1 MGHLTAVVRVVLAA
15 GLALA
20 LSGAAH
26 AEMCLRAS
34 DCTVGQFGGVPN
46 CTKSKLFGWE
56 LFFGTCSA
64 PGACNSDAEC
74 TRGASCLNGS
84 CQLPEG
90 GAAGGGSG
98 KGTGLP
104 GEGRHCMPAN
114 GSKPADWAQDKFGKP
129 LGACPSG
136 TRCNDNGI
144 CVRLES

>member
-1 MGHLTAVVRVVLAA
+1 MGHLTAVRVMLVAA
-15 GLALA
+15 FALA
-20 LSGAAH
+20 LSGPAH

-34 DCTVGQFGGVPN
+34 DCTVGQFGGIPS

-56 LFFGTCSA
+56 LFFGTCSR

-74 TRGASCLNGS
+74 RGGATCRDGT
-84 CQLPEG
+84 CQLPSG
-90 GAAGGGSG
+90 GAAGGSTT
-98 KGTGLP
+98 GTGVP

-129 LGACPSG
+129 LGACPTG

-144 CVRLES
+144 CVRLET